1 MRLGDHGT
9 DRSEMVNA
17 ERVFVNELVVLHS
30 PRVTVRFVHLVRFES
45 FLTGKRPDERKMN
58 MSFGEYWGGAS

>member
-1 MRLGDHGT
+1 
-9 DRSEMVNA
+9 MVNA
-17 ERVFVNELVVLHS
+17 ERVFVNELVVLRS
-30 PRVTVRFVHLVRFES
+30 PGVTVRFVHLVRFES